1 MSNTKGSNAWSIGKT
16 DRFKITAE
24 DKKNKDYANVAPSTY
39 ERTLANKNK
48 EPTWSMGAKLNEIDK
63 RHSPSP

>member
-1 MSNTKGSNAWSIGKT
+1 MHGVSERPIDVSELKLFFLIHILNTV
-16 DRFKITAE
+16 KITAE

-48 EPTWSMGAKLNEIDK
+48 EPTW
-63 RHSPSP
+63 R